1 VTKKVKVATFNRVMS
16 LDEAEREKGKE
27 TSLGAS
33 LREADRLYRKRRSG
47 G

>member
-1 VTKKVKVATFNRVMS
+1 VTKRAKVVTFNRVLS

-33 LREADRLYRKRRSG
+33 LREADRLYKKRRTES
-47 G
+47 

>member
-1 VTKKVKVATFNRVMS
+1 VTKKVKLATFNRVMS

-27 TSLGAS
+27 TSLGES